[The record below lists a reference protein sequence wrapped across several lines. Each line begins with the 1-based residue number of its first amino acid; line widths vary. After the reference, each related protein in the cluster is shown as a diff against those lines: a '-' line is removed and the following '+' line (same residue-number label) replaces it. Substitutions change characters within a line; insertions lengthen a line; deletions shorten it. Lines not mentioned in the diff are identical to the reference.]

1 MATLLFGGG
10 RDCSDRAAGSG
21 QHVMLETILRLKS
34 QNQQDGNDNFLEDL
48 HSQDLLD
55 FCGIHASTKGLKRKR
70 LLADT
75 MSISGTERERIETE
89 LMLEL
94 GQIESSRGFAE
105 GHSSGMALGLRPC
118 NVLLQLGGM
127 GEEDL
132 HATAGMSV
140 GEGHIFDPVVQKQI
154 GTHLRIGPPP
164 PPPIP
169 SSAGLIHTGDCE
181 KASTLLRLGQCEKV
195 MGNLLEGQMPVV
207 DEGSTSARLVPGG
220 RGYLPCLFM
229 APQKYLT
236 PVAPI
241 SGSSSHMQVMSAQE
255 DEEEAEEEDFEQQA
269 FSKSMGA
276 ASTSCGTTTSTSGAS
291 GHLERPP
298 KVCRFRGCSKG
309 PRGASGLCI
318 AHGGGRRCQKHGC
331 NKGAEGRT
339 VFCKAHGGGRR
350 CQTLGCTK
358 SAEGKTDYCIGHGG
372 GRRCT
377 HEGCDKA
384 ARGRSGLCIRH
395 GGGKRCQIEGCTK
408 SAEGYSGLCISHGG
422 GRRCQFPA
430 CTKGAQG
437 STMFCKAHGGGKR
450 CIIAGCNKG
459 AEGSTPLCKG
469 HGGGKRCAFDGGGIC
484 TKSVHGGTL
493 YCVAHGGGKR
503 CAVEGCAKSARGRTD
518 FCVRHG
524 GGKRCKVGCG
534 KSAQGSTDFCKAH
547 GGGKRCQWGVE
558 GSAFSNMS
566 INANGT
572 TGSTTVC
579 DKFARGKT
587 GLCVAHSAL
596 VQDMRVHGGSV
607 TAGPF
612 TPGLAPG
619 LFRGLVS
626 GSGQSRLGTNTSF
639 SSGVTTAVASGSR
652 PAGSGS
658 DLDTSSGLVGMS
670 HVSSMLP

>member
-1 MATLLFGGG
+1 MVAIKGLRDGQSFAKRMEEVGVARHWGAPRVLKEKQITALVMAVVGDVPMKAVTKLLEDGQACAF
-10 RDCSDRAAGSG
+10 DMEVASAA
-21 QHVMLETILRLKS
+21 RLKAALKVLRDTQVFVS
-34 QNQQDGNDNFLEDL
+34 LMEAVAGLSFSFTGIEVCDWFVNSFVFLKAIQWDAVSLIIGCDDL
-48 HSQDLLD
+48 
-55 FCGIHASTKGLKRKR
+55 
-70 LLADT
+70 
-75 MSISGTERERIETE
+75 
-89 LMLEL
+89 
-94 GQIESSRGFAE
+94 
-105 GHSSGMALGLRPC
+105 
-118 NVLLQLGGM
+118 
-127 GEEDL
+127 
-132 HATAGMSV
+132 TAG
-140 GEGHIFDPVVQKQI
+140 
-154 GTHLRIGPPP
+154 
-164 PPPIP
+164 
-169 SSAGLIHTGDCE
+169 C
-181 KASTLLRLGQCEKV
+181 
-195 MGNLLEGQMPVV
+195 
-207 DEGSTSARLVPGG
+207 
-220 RGYLPCLFM
+220 
-229 APQKYLT
+229 
-236 PVAPI
+236 
-241 SGSSSHMQVMSAQE
+241 
-255 DEEEAEEEDFEQQA
+255 
-269 FSKSMGA
+269 
-276 ASTSCGTTTSTSGAS
+276 
-291 GHLERPP
+291 
-298 KVCRFRGCSKG
+298 
-309 PRGASGLCI
+309 
-318 AHGGGRRCQKHGC
+318 
-331 NKGAEGRT
+331 
-339 VFCKAHGGGRR
+339 
-350 CQTLGCTK
+350 
-358 SAEGKTDYCIGHGG
+358 
-372 GRRCT
+372 
-377 HEGCDKA
+377 
-384 ARGRSGLCIRH
+384 
-395 GGGKRCQIEGCTK
+395 
-408 SAEGYSGLCISHGG
+408 
-422 GRRCQFPA
+422 RCQFPA

-572 TGSTTVC
+572 TGSTTLC
-579 DKFARGKT
+579 DKFARGKS

-670 HVSSMLP
+670 HVSSMLPCSFGCHDLQILVFVSLHGVVSWHVEWCV